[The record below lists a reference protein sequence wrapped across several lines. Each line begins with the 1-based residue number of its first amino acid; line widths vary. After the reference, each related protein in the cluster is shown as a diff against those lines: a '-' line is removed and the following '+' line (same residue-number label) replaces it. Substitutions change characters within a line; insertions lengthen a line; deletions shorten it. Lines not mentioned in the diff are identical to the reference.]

1 MHILEESETCILS
14 ILLWILEIIF
24 TFLFINRKILIISD
38 SSDSD
43 YSHIYGRLPIPTRG
57 IRKFPAKPMFLRWL
71 FLSYIFFFKMNC
83 SNPFNIFFPF
93 QPLGIIIDILNYYFE
108 ERFLVPMMTSKK
120 IFCRHHTHH
129 LHTICVTLAILL
141 CFDVYFP
148 INSNDYF

>member
-1 MHILEESETCILS
+1 M
-14 ILLWILEIIF
+14 
-24 TFLFINRKILIISD
+24 FINRKILIISD

-148 INSNDYF
+148 INSNDYFWNNLFCCFLL

>member
-1 MHILEESETCILS
+1 MDNNGRSWSGPHIVHILVESETCILS

-24 TFLFINRKILIISD
+24 IFLFINRKILIISD

-83 SNPFNIFFPF
+83 SNPFNIFFSIP
-93 QPLGIIIDILNYYFE
+93 
-108 ERFLVPMMTSKK
+108 
-120 IFCRHHTHH
+120 
-129 LHTICVTLAILL
+129 AIGNNNWYSELL
-141 CFDVYFP
+141 FWREIPSPYD
-148 INSNDYF
+148 DQ

>member
-1 MHILEESETCILS
+1 
-14 ILLWILEIIF
+14 
-24 TFLFINRKILIISD
+24 
-38 SSDSD
+38 
-43 YSHIYGRLPIPTRG
+43 
-57 IRKFPAKPMFLRWL
+57 MFLRWL
-71 FLSYIFFFKMNC
+71 FLSYFFLKMNC

-148 INSNDYF
+148 INSNDYFEIICLLLFIVISILVLLLFHEKIFIIINPFSTVWFHVISPDDPLWLWILSDFQPVLYMTRTSKT